1 MKEMT
6 NVEMA
11 KKQLKEALH
20 DLENLSED
28 RLKYYNSLNE
38 DNDNVYYDAGIVLAH
53 FIGRGLI
60 RGIVNNWKTLIK

>member
-1 MKEMT
+1 MT
-6 NVEMA
+6 NIEMA

-28 RLKYYNSLNE
+28 RVEYYNSLNY
-38 DNDNVYYDAGIVLAH
+38 DNENVFYNAGIVISH

-60 RGIVNNWKTLIK
+60 RGIVCDWKDSF